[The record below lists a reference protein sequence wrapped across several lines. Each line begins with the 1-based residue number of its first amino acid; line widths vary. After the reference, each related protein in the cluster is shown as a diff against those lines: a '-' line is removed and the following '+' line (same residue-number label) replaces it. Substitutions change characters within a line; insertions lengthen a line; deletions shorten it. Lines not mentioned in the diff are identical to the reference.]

1 MGTSHVT
8 KIQKKSLT
16 SEKSCFDHIYGPKNV
31 RNRSSM
37 IKIMFLAPKNTFE
50 LLFSSEIDQFEVE
63 ELDFL
68 EILTFS
74 FVPTV
79 GISIKINGKS

>member
-1 MGTSHVT
+1 
-8 KIQKKSLT
+8 
-16 SEKSCFDHIYGPKNV
+16 
-31 RNRSSM
+31 M

-74 FVPTV
+74 FVTTV

>member
-1 MGTSHVT
+1 
-8 KIQKKSLT
+8 
-16 SEKSCFDHIYGPKNV
+16 
-31 RNRSSM
+31 M
-37 IKIMFLAPKNTFE
+37 IKIMFLAPKNTSE

-68 EILTFS
+68 KILTFS

-79 GISIKINGKS
+79 GISIKINGKSLGLVQFCDFGNKSDSIEIAESMENR